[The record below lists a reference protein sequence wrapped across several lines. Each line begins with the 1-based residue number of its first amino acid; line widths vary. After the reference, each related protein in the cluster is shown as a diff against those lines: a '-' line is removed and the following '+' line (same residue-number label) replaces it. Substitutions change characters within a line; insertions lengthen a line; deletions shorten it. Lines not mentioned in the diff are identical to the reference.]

1 MASLNLVS
9 SYGSVFRPLSAV
21 FVAPWVTP
29 TVPCRRCK
37 RCRCRCRGLSSGS
50 CSIMWRSFID
60 AAKYSGPEK
69 NRWRQTLP
77 LPNRRMQISRSHALQ
92 TDLTTVAQATVAGA
106 NLSATCG
113 LCDCLPVAC
122 RMRRLLNKC
131 SKLYGDKCR
140 EMAGIRRGNAAW
152 VRQWP

>member
-1 MASLNLVS
+1 MRIADYLRQTMASLNLVS

-60 AAKYSGPEK
+60 AAKYSGPKENK

-92 TDLTTVAQATVAGA
+92 TDLTT
-106 NLSATCG
+106 G
-113 LCDCLPVAC
+113 LQSSLCVCVCERHRQLLQGLICLPHVDCLTAC
-122 RMRRLLNKC
+122 SLFP
-131 SKLYGDKCR
+131 
-140 EMAGIRRGNAAW
+140 AGCVGC
-152 VRQWP
+152 